1 MAIIDEFKSEK
12 NKGLIIH
19 ASTKMLLDKYNLS
32 LNVDVL
38 TNIINA
44 IISSMSKDA
53 ILMNNTIKLMEL
65 NTITLAKMK
74 DHITK
79 NIDNIKNSEIIADN
93 NANRY
98 QSMPSINEDSKPNIS
113 AVTATTNTEPYN
125 AYKEEYS
132 YNKSDILS
140 NEELLIRVKEYEN
153 NRAISNTILA
163 NIDTSTNIDI
173 FSASQDNRI
182 TNNMNTSANANN
194 IIPEIMEK
202 VLTSINTNANTF
214 VNKKTLIINSFSR
227 DWITN
232 PNRNQLTF
240 TVNIDLQSNIIEP
253 LKILFPKY
261 VKDRTPYIVLVITDN
276 HKTFKYNFLYSKSS
290 GKWDIWKLINKG
302 NNINNNINLANKNW
316 QINFFDYMNNE
327 LNLGKD
333 NIKIS
338 QINDYSM
345 NYDNNTSI
353 ETNID
358 NILIPQHNLT
368 KDAKNK
374 KMAFYEINIDYSN
387 LLEYDNYNLDIVSK
401 YDSMLLKTYNNN
413 YVNIKVLE
421 VNNDLGK
428 IIILN
433 ETNLMKED
441 FVNSSLL
448 NYGAQYSL
456 ILTYYPIRNI

>member
-12 NKGLIIH
+12 NRGLIIQ

-74 DHITK
+74 EHIIK
-79 NIDNIKNSEIIADN
+79 NIDNIKNSDVIADS
-93 NANRY
+93 NASRN
-98 QSMPSINEDSKPNIS
+98 QSMPSINEDSKTNI
-113 AVTATTNTEPYN
+113 AATIGIAATVNTEPYN
-125 AYKEEYS
+125 AYKEDYS
-132 YNKSDILS
+132 YNKGEILS

-173 FSASQDNRI
+173 LSGSQDNRI
-182 TNNMNTSANANN
+182 ANNTIGSANN
-194 IIPEIMEK
+194 IPEIMEK
-202 VLTSINTNANTF
+202 VLTSINTNVNTF

-276 HKTFKYNFLYSKSS
+276 HKTFKYNFLYSKSA
-290 GKWDIWKLINKG
+290 GKWDIWKLINKD
-302 NNINNNINLANKNW
+302 NNINNNINLSNKNW

-327 LNLGKD
+327 VNLGKD

-338 QINDYSM
+338 QINDYMM

-358 NILIPQHNLT
+358 NILIPQYNLT
-368 KDAKNK
+368 KEAKNK

-387 LLEYDNYNLDIVSK
+387 LLEYDEYNLDIVSK
-401 YDSMLLKTYNNN
+401 YDRMLLKTYNNS

-433 ETNLMKED
+433 ETNLIKDD

-456 ILTYYPIRNI
+456 ILTYYPVRNI